1 MCMIPFDKKNSL
13 SSYDVTLVGL
23 LKNSSGKKALTIGS
37 RQNTTLSLVFIFLL
51 TIAISSS
58 AQQLVL
64 LKKNK
69 VRGRFNA
76 GDEIRY
82 SLFSK
87 GQLHSEVIKSIT
99 DTSFVTATDTIMLNE
114 VRRVDDRT
122 TYDFTR
128 SLGIKMMTAGII
140 LQLGDYVNVTLVQ
153 NEAYSFNPA
162 VTITSAGMIATGFF
176 LHRIRKP
183 YITLSH
189 RAALVSVSK
198 DSSLYRL
205 KL

>member
-1 MCMIPFDKKNSL
+1 MILFDKRNSL
-13 SSYDVTLVGL
+13 SSCDDALVAL
-23 LKNSSGKKALTIGS
+23 SKNSSGKMGFVMAS
-37 RQNTTLSLVFIFLL
+37 RQNATRFLVFIFLL
-51 TIAISSS
+51 TIVLSSS

-82 SLFSK
+82 SLFAK
-87 GQLHSEVIKSIT
+87 GQLHAGVIKSIT
-99 DTSFVTATDTIMLNE
+99 DTSFVTPTDTIMLNE
-114 VRRVDDRT
+114 VRRVDGRT

-153 NEAYSFNPA
+153 NQSYSFNPA
-162 VTITSAGMIATGFF
+162 VTITSAGMIVTGFL

-183 YITLSH
+183 FITLSH
-189 RAALVSVSK
+189 RAALVSVGK
-198 DSSLYRL
+198 DSSLYR
-205 KL
+205 